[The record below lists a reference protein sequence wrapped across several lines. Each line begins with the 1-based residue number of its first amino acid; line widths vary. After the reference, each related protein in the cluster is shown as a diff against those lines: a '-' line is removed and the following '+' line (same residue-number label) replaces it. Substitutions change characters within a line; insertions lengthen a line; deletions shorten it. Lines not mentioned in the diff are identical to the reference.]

1 LARRPPDAIPS
12 AIEAGAG
19 YLEVPPDVTT
29 GWVVVVVGGIV
40 VVVVVGGAVVGVV
53 VAGAELNPPGGVV
66 VVVGAIVVVVVVVVG
81 VVAGVPGLAAVG
93 TEVALGAFDPAED
106 PGCSLAT
113 VTPMNAAAPPAT
125 RMAVLVRRLMRACA
139 RARADGEYWSRL
151 RLTTIRGSAAP
162 APARVHRSGPRRLPA
177 YGSNLKN
184 R

>member
-1 LARRPPDAIPS
+1 MQF
-12 AIEAGAG
+12 AGRQGPRAG

-29 GWVVVVVGGIV
+29 GWVVVVVGGS

-53 VAGAELNPPGGVV
+53 VAGAELDPAGEIV
-66 VVVGAIVVVVVVVVG
+66 VVVGGLVVVVVVVV
-81 VVAGVPGLAAVG
+81 VTAVPGSAVVG
-93 TEVALGAFDPAED
+93 AEVGLGAFEPAED

-113 VTPMNAAAPPAT
+113 VTPMNAVAPPAT

-139 RARADGEYWSRL
+139 RARAVGEHWSRP
-151 RLTTIRGSAAP
+151 RLTTIRGRAAP
-162 APARVHRSGPRRLPA
+162 VPARVHHSRPRRQPA